1 MNTPSQI
8 PYTIIR
14 STRAR
19 HLRLTVRSAGA
30 VTVTLPRGL
39 TLDHARYF
47 VAKKAQWI
55 FHAWERLRR
64 QPVTVAQ
71 PRYPSYA
78 SSKEQAREKILEA
91 IERWNS
97 VYDFSYNRVSVKR
110 QSTRWGSCSKLRNLN
125 FNYKLLFLPQALLDY
140 VVVHELCHLEE
151 LNHSRAF
158 WNLVA
163 RAVPDYRVRR
173 RELRKH
179 SSR

>member
-1 MNTPSQI
+1 MNTPSI
-8 PYTIIR
+8 PYTVIHSR
-14 STRAR
+14 RAR

-47 VAKKAQWI
+47 VTKKAQWI
-55 FHAWERLRR
+55 FNAWERLRR
-64 QPVTVAQ
+64 QPITQ
-71 PRYPSYA
+71 PHPRWPSYT
-78 SSKEQAREKILEA
+78 SSKEQARIKILEA
-91 IERWNS
+91 LERWNS
-97 VYDFSYNRVSVKR
+97 VYNFSYHRVSIKR

-125 FNYKLLFLPQALLDY
+125 FNYKLLFLPPALLDY

-158 WNLVA
+158 WQLVA
-163 RAVPDYRVRR
+163 QTIPDYKIRR
-173 RELRKH
+173 RELRRY